1 MRAHRN
7 CSPALDARMILEV
20 LRFRAGRRTPGTTL
34 RMTGFFDGT
43 RNLYAAVSSVLG
55 VIGGFAFLLGM
66 GTGLFAAE
74 GVASAATRLVGVAA
88 VDVTPDYP
96 VRLSG
101 YGSRREETAVVVQRL
116 SAKAL
121 AIGSDEEGP
130 AVLVTVD
137 NMGVPYTIRNEV
149 LRRLAGK
156 TNVVSDRFAISFSHT
171 HCAPMLTGVGANL
184 FSMDIP
190 AEHLK
195 AIDRYTHELTDK
207 IEQVVLAALAD
218 RKPARLAWGKGE
230 VGFAANRRNFP
241 IKRIDH
247 DLPVLCV
254 TAPDGKVRAI
264 FTSYACH
271 CTTIAFNIF
280 HSDWAGAAQQDLE
293 RDFPG
298 AIALTA
304 IGCGAD
310 QNPAPRGTLELAAQ
324 HGEELADE
332 ARRVLGGKLTP
343 ITGALICRTKQ
354 ITLPFEPLPTHEQW
368 QTLAESPIASIAYHA
383 RKNLER
389 LDRGETLPTQLPY
402 MVQTWTFG
410 NDLAMVFLP
419 GEVVVDYSLRLK
431 SEFDRTRLWVN
442 AYSNDAPCYI
452 PSERVLEEGGYEGGG
467 AMVYYDRP
475 TRFASG
481 IEDRIISAVHDILP
495 KSFAI
500 APEDQPLFVA
510 KPLTAEG
517 SFTDGV
523 EGPACDAAGNI
534 YAVNF
539 AREQTIGKIS
549 PDGKAEVFV
558 SLPGESDGNGIRFTR
573 DGTMFVAD
581 YTQHNVLRVD
591 MKTKAVSIFAH
602 EDSMFQPNDLAL
614 APNGSLYLSDPDWE
628 WDEAGHVWRV
638 DSQGK
643 VTKVTENMGTPNGIE
658 VSPDGRT
665 LYVNES
671 IARCLWAFTI
681 LPDGSL
687 TQKRLL
693 VKFPDF
699 SCDGMRCDVDGNLYM
714 TRPGKGV
721 VVKLSPTGKVLREIP
736 ILGDSPTNIC
746 FGGSDGRTA
755 YVTEADRM
763 RVVQFRVDRPG
774 LEWQRAHQK

>member
-1 MRAHRN
+1 MNSTASYILRVIRIFA
-7 CSPALDARMILEV
+7 CLLGPALYADETASVGTAR
-20 LRFRAGRRTPGTTL
+20 P
-34 RMTGFFDGT
+34 
-43 RNLYAAVSSVLG
+43 
-55 VIGGFAFLLGM
+55 
-66 GTGLFAAE
+66 
-74 GVASAATRLVGVAA
+74 VGVAA
-88 VDVTPDYP
+88 VDITPNYP

-101 YGSRREETAVVVQRL
+101 YGNRREETATVVQQL

-121 AIGSDEEGP
+121 AIGGDQEGP
-130 AVLVTVD
+130 AVIVTVD

-156 TNVVSDRFAISFSHT
+156 TKVISDRFAISFSHT
-171 HCAPMLTGVGANL
+171 HCAPMLKSVGANL

-190 AEHLK
+190 AEHLA
-195 AIDRYTHELTDK
+195 AIERYTNELTDK

-241 IKRIDH
+241 IKLIDH
-247 DLPVLCV
+247 DLPVLVV
-254 TAPDGKVRAI
+254 TGLDGKVRAI

-280 HSDWAGAAQQDLE
+280 HSDWAGCAQQALE

-310 QNPAPRGTLELAAQ
+310 QNPAPRGTLELATQ
-324 HGEELADE
+324 HGEELAEE
-332 ARRVLGGKLTP
+332 AKRVAGGNLAP
-343 ITGALICRTKQ
+343 IIGALTCRTKQ
-354 ITLPFEPLPTHEQW
+354 INLAFDTLPTREEWEALATSPTP
-368 QTLAESPIASIAYHA
+368 AIAYHA
-383 RKNLER
+383 RKNLAR

-402 MVQTWTFG
+402 LVQAWTFG
-410 NDLAMVFLP
+410 DDLAMVFLP

-431 SEFDRTRLWVN
+431 SEFDKTRLWVN

-452 PSERVLEEGGYEGGG
+452 PSKRVLDEGGYEGGA

-475 TRFASG
+475 TRFAPDV
-481 IEDRIISAVHDILP
+481 EERIISAVHELTP
-495 KSFAI
+495 KSYAG
-500 APEDQPLFVA
+500 AAQDQPLFVA
-510 KPLTAEG
+510 TPLTAEG

-539 AREQTIGKIS
+539 AKEQTIGKVT
-549 PDGKAEVFV
+549 PNGKAEIFIT
-558 SLPGESDGNGIRFTR
+558 LPNDSDGNGIRFAS
-573 DGTMFVAD
+573 DGAMFIAD
-581 YTQHNVLRVD
+581 YTAHNLLRVD

-614 APNGSLYLSDPDWE
+614 APDGSFYLSDPDWE
-628 WDEAGHVWRV
+628 WDEAGQLWRV

-643 VTKVTENMGTPNGIE
+643 VRKVAGKMGTPNGIE

-681 LPDGSL
+681 SPDGSL

-721 VVKLSPTGKVLREIP
+721 VVKLSPTGKVLREIVV
-736 ILGDSPTNIC
+736 LGSQPSNIC
-746 FGGSDGRTA
+746 FGGPDGRTA
-755 YVTEADRM
+755 YVTESDRM
-763 RVVQFRVDRPG
+763 RIVQFRVDRPG